1 MTEKNN
7 EVVEDNVKE
16 EEIEEQEDTKEEEQ
30 AAEEKAETNDL
41 EQEIE
46 QLKNE
51 KDELQQKLLRVQA
64 DFDNFR
70 KRSKKERENDLKYKS
85 QDIALELL
93 PVVDNFERA
102 LQVEMEE
109 EAARKLVEGMEMI
122 YRQLLQALQ
131 NAGIEEIKAEGES
144 FDPHYHQAVMQ
155 VKEEDKESNIVL
167 EVLQKG
173 YLLKDRVIRP
183 AMVKVNE

>member
-7 EVVEDNVKE
+7 KVVEDNVE
-16 EEIEEQEDTKEEEQ
+16 EEIEEQEDMKEEEQ
-30 AAEEKAETNDL
+30 SAEEHGETDDL

-46 QLKNE
+46 QLKSE

-64 DFDNFR
+64 DFENFR
-70 KRSKKERENDLKYKS
+70 KRTKKERENDLKYKS

-109 EAARKLVEGMEMI
+109 EAAKKFVEGMEMI

-131 NAGIEEIKAEGES
+131 NAGIEEIK
-144 FDPHYHQAVMQ
+144 
-155 VKEEDKESNIVL
+155 
-167 EVLQKG
+167 
-173 YLLKDRVIRP
+173 
-183 AMVKVNE
+183 

>member
-1 MTEKNN
+1 MIENN
-7 EVVEDNVKE
+7 NKVVEDNVKE
-16 EEIEEQEDTKEEEQ
+16 EIEEQVDMKEEEQ
-30 AAEEKAETNDL
+30 SAEEHGETDDL

-46 QLKNE
+46 QLKTE

-64 DFDNFR
+64 DFENFR
-70 KRSKKERENDLKYKS
+70 KRTKKERENDLKYKS

-131 NAGIEEIKAEGES
+131 NAGIEEIKAEGEP